1 MAYTDSEDL
10 NYLGTMF
17 LTAQRSTPFLNRIG
31 NPISEMGTLN
41 PSVVSTTNSFEFS
54 VAVPFDTGAGSQP
67 AITEAASVT
76 GVTATTVTRGQDTN
90 TCQIFQRKAEVSY
103 KKLSTT
109 GTVNNALSGVHN
121 IDGVQAGATF
131 GVQGNQVTNELDWQ
145 IVANMKGMASDLDY
159 TCLQGAYQ
167 GAASAA
173 TAAKSRGLSA
183 AITTNAVAAGSVALT
198 TSHVNQVVKAMV
210 DSGSPMTNIVA
221 VCNSFQRQSLAALYE
236 FVPQSRTEGGA
247 KIDMIYTDFGVIE
260 ILYDPNM
267 VTSAIFFVEMSVIRL
282 KCCPVQGKVFVIE
295 DKATDG
301 ASYAKQMYTQL
312 GLDYGPEEYH
322 GKITGLTTS

>member
-10 NYLGTMF
+10 NYLGQLF
-17 LTAQRSTPFLNRIG
+17 LVAQRSTPFINRLG
-31 NPISEMGTLN
+31 SPISDMGTLN
-41 PSVVSTTNSFEFS
+41 PGVVVTTNSFEFA

-76 GVTATTVTRGQDTN
+76 GVTANTITRGQDTN
-90 TCQIFQRKAEVSY
+90 TVQIFQRKAQTSY

-121 IDGVQAGATF
+121 IDGAQAGMTF

-145 IVANMKGMASDLDY
+145 IMANMKGMASDLDY
-159 TCLQGAYQ
+159 TCLQGTYQ

-173 TAAKSRGLSA
+173 TAAKSRGLKN
-183 AITTNAVAAGSVALT
+183 AITTNAVAAGSVALKQT
-198 TSHVNQVVKAMV
+198 HVNQVVKAMV
-210 DSGSPMTNIVA
+210 DSGAPFMTVVA
-221 VCNSFQRQSLAALYE
+221 ICNSFQKQSLAALYE

-247 KIDMIYTDFGVIE
+247 KIETIYTDFGIIE

-267 VTSAIFFVEMSVIRL
+267 PTDSIYFAEMSVIRIE
-282 KCCPVQGKVFVIE
+282 CCPVQGKVFVIE
-295 DKATDG
+295 DKPTDG

-312 GLDYGPEEYH
+312 GLNYGPEEYH